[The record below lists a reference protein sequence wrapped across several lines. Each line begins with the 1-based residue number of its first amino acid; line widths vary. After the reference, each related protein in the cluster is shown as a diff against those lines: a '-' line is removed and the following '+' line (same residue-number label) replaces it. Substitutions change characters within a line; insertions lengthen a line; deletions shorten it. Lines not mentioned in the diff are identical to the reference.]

1 MFRVERAHWQARIPR
16 NPARIPWRRAG
27 MLCALLAAWPGL
39 ASAQDASAQDASA
52 EAVRQVI
59 DRVFAGMHEA
69 DSAKVRS
76 AFAEGARF
84 ALLPEEGATAVQYRP
99 IDDWLDAIAGSEGRW
114 EEKVYDVVIQVDG
127 DMASAWTP
135 YTFYLD
141 GGIRHCGV
149 DSIELL
155 RTPDGWKITQLS
167 DTQRTEGCREVPNE

>member
-1 MFRVERAHWQARIPR
+1 
-16 NPARIPWRRAG
+16 
-27 MLCALLAAWPGL
+27 MLCALLAAWPGSS
-39 ASAQDASAQDASA
+39 SAQDASAT
-52 EAVRQVI
+52 AVREVI

-84 ALLPEEGATAVQYRP
+84 ALLPEEGTTAPRYAP
-99 IDDWLDAIAGSEGRW
+99 IDGWLEAIAGSDGRW
-114 EEKVYDVVIQVDG
+114 DEKIYDVEIQIDG

-135 YTFYLD
+135 YTLYVD
-141 GGIRHCGV
+141 GRILHCGV

-167 DTQRTEGCREVPNE
+167 DTRRTEGCREVPED